1 MSNDPVFLHP
11 EPPSP
16 ILAALGSVDTMPD
29 RRCKAG
35 RWLDTLDDGEV
46 DEIVATVRRTDPT
59 RVYRALAAHGFDQFP
74 SETVWRRHWNG
85 PCGCPEAAA

>member
-1 MSNDPVFLHP
+1 MFLHP
-11 EPPSP
+11 EPQQSRV
-16 ILAALGSVDTMPD
+16 LAALGGLDVLPD

-35 RWLDTLDDGEV
+35 RWLDGLDDSEV

-59 RVYRALAAHGFDQFP
+59 RVYRALVVHGFDGFP
-74 SETVWRRHWNG
+74 SETVWRRHWNS

>member
-11 EPPSP
+11 EPTSP

-35 RWLDTLDDGEV
+35 RWLDQLDDGEV
-46 DEIVATVRRTDPT
+46 DEIVATVQRTDPT
-59 RVYRALAAHGFDQFP
+59 RVYRALAAHGFDGFP

-85 PCGCPEAAA
+85 PCGCPGGAA

>member
-1 MSNDPVFLHP
+1 MSNDPVFL
-11 EPPSP
+11 EPSP

-35 RWLDTLDDGEV
+35 RWLATLDDGEV
-46 DEIVATVRRTDPT
+46 DEIVATVQRTDPT
-59 RVYRALAAHGFDQFP
+59 RVYRALARHGFDGFP

-85 PCGCPEAAA
+85 PCGCPGGAA